1 MAKNK
6 KKKNKENNKRK
17 KTHNTMLVEKEVN
30 DLGFFTENGVNSI
43 INELSK
49 IKEPEMQEKLRSKFE
64 NLTATKEITSSL
76 PVDNIITSN
85 INNKK
90 TIENIN
96 AISSEKKDIIGLDFD
111 NILSS
116 YNEAQKNSQELVNN
130 IKKKG
135 FKQTSLGTEVKDI
148 GVFGEVYNILNDS
161 NAPKSIKKEIKNEF
175 NLSELTTPEKLTKA
189 QRRTFIEKTFKG
201 DSNNVDDVKQYMEGF
216 SRMFNNLDEKT
227 LNEVEEMV
235 SKDGNFL
242 KERNQKERKIRK
254 RQAEKE
260 IANKQNKQNK
270 QNRQNIQNNNNN
282 NEAFNIEKA
291 SREKKQKK
299 KEEKIKKRKQA
310 EIRNKTGTSGGT
322 LTDFFKGYKGNM
334 LNVGFS
340 VVQGI
345 SSYKEGREDGK
356 TILGSA
362 ADSVLSF
369 ATAELVGFL
378 PMMMM
383 TAGDMAI
390 KGAAKGAKYAVE
402 SSRSMNNIQRFSPFA
417 DAQFHDTNQL
427 ATMRQS
433 GMELAKMSQYN
444 LEQTLMGAEARHLHR

>member
-6 KKKNKENNKRK
+6 KIIRKGNNKRK
-17 KTHNTMLVEKEVN
+17 KTHNTMWVEKEVN

-43 INELSK
+43 IDELSK
-49 IKEPEMQEKLRSKFE
+49 IKEPERQEKLRSKLE

-242 KERNQKERKIRK
+242 KERNQKERKIK
-254 RQAEKE
+254 IKHAEKE
-260 IANKQNKQNK
+260 IANKQNKQN
-270 QNRQNIQNNNNN
+270 IQNNNN
-282 NEAFNIEKA
+282 EASNIEKA
-291 SREKKQKK
+291 SREKKQEKK
-299 KEEKIKKRKQA
+299 QEKVKKRQQA

-345 SSYKEGREDGK
+345 SSYKEGREEGK

-369 ATAELVGFL
+369 ATAELVGFF